1 MCGERGCGRRRVD
14 KDAGACLETRVR
26 NDPGATV
33 ELNTRDDLFNTK
45 VRPQTPLAAAGS
57 RDAPLFAARRRR
69 SPLKLPVVVPIRD
82 DADDGILV

>member
-1 MCGERGCGRRRVD
+1 MGGGEWTKTRARVSRRAYESIR
-14 KDAGACLETRVR
+14 AQRS
-26 NDPGATV
+26 NS
-33 ELNTRDDLFNTK
+33 NTRDDLFNTK